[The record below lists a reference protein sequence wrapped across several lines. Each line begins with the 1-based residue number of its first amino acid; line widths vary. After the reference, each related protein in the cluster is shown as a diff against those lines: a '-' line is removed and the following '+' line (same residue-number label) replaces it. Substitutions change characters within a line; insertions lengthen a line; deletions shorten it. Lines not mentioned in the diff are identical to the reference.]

1 MERKCGIIFSQRE
14 REREIA
20 QVSGVVDTQSSLECR
35 EPCIPVCW
43 AWISCFDNSGF
54 SGVVTLKLPGGVFAM

>member
-1 MERKCGIIFSQRE
+1 MPCLDGKKMWNNFLTERE

-35 EPCIPVCW
+35 EPCIPVC
-43 AWISCFDNSGF
+43 
-54 SGVVTLKLPGGVFAM
+54 